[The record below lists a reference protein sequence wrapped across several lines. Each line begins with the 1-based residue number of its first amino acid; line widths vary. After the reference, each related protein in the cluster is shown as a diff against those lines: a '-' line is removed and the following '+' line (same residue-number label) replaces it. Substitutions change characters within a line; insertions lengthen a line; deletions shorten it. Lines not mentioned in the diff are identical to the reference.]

1 MAVDATKLT
10 EKITFQ
16 KQDTKTKDWTDIVT
30 VSAYMAG
37 LNNSEYWKNYLG
49 GDADEVLTVSVRYKK
64 VLAELIPQTSRIVH
78 GGVVYDIISPP
89 DDVLFKHVEIKFRV
103 RRQIS

>member
-1 MAVDATKLT
+1 MDATKLT

-16 KQDTKTKDWTDIVT
+16 RQDTETKDWHDVDT

-37 LNNSEYWKNYLG
+37 LKNSEYWQNYLG
-49 GDADEVLTVSVRYKK
+49 GNADEVLNVSVRYKP
-64 VLAELIPQTSRIVH
+64 VLAKLIPQTSRIVH

>member
-1 MAVDATKLT
+1 MVDATKLT

-16 KQDTKTKDWTDIVT
+16 RQDVDTKEWQDVAT
-30 VSAYMAG
+30 VYASITG
-37 LNNSEYWKNYLG
+37 LKNSEYWLNYIG
-49 GDADEVLTVSVRYKK
+49 GNADETLIVSVRYKK
-64 VLAELIPQTSRIVH
+64 VLAELIPQTSQIVH
-78 GGVVYDIISPP
+78 GSVVYDIISPP

>member
-1 MAVDATKLT
+1 MVDATKLT

-16 KQDTKTKDWTDIVT
+16 QQDTETKLWNDVAT
-30 VSAYMAG
+30 VYAYMSG
-37 LNNSEYWKNYLG
+37 MKNSEYWLNYIG
-49 GDADEVLTVSVRYKK
+49 GNADEILNVSVRYKK
-64 VLAELIPQTSRIVH
+64 ELAELIPQTSRILH
-78 GGVVYDIISPP
+78 GAVIYDIISPP

>member
-10 EKITFQ
+10 EKVTFQ
-16 KQDTKTKDWTDIVT
+16 QQNTETKEWHDVDT
-30 VSAYMAG
+30 VSASMTG
-37 LNNSEYWKNYLG
+37 LNNSEYWKNYIG
-49 GDADEVLTVSVRYKK
+49 GNADEVLTVSVRYKL